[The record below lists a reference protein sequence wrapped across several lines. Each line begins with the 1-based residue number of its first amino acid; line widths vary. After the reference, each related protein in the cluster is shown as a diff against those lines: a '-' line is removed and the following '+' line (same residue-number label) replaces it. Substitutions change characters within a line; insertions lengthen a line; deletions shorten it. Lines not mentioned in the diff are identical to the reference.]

1 MTQDL
6 EIPGADDPE
15 TEPHSAE
22 PVRTGI
28 DSVDTVITA
37 VEALEE
43 RPIEEHVGVFES
55 AHDQLRRVLDSRPG
69 PTDEQA
75 PGQTRPS

>member
-1 MTQDL
+1 MTQD
-6 EIPGADDPE
+6 PE
-15 TEPHSAE
+15 HGEPHDDAPAAE
-22 PVRTGI
+22 PVRTGM

-55 AHDQLRRVLDSRPG
+55 AHDQLRRALDQPAD
-69 PTDEQA
+69 PA
-75 PGQTRPS
+75 